1 MFRKS
6 RLSVWIAFAILFS
19 GPALANDSEAELSLG
34 GLVLKQSDNVS
45 MDSEDLYIS
54 QDQVRIRY
62 TFTNHSDRDVKT
74 IVAFPMPP
82 QPNFNDDFFEGNFV
96 PDWENLK
103 FQTWVDGKPIKLT
116 INERIAID
124 GKDISKRLTELNLPH
139 RWFENY
145 EWLEAFQKKP
155 EAELMALAKEG
166 LISKNVSG
174 WEWLPRWQLVT
185 EISRE
190 QIFPAGKTIT
200 VEHSYAPQTGGSV
213 GGGLLKGN
221 RSSYPEAMDYY
232 KERWCVDDFFLRGF
246 DRRNDQKNRDG
257 RESYHGE
264 IWVGYIL
271 SSGANW
277 KGPIKDFRLVVDKGS
292 TDNLVSF
299 CMDGVKKIG
308 PTQFEVRK
316 TNFEP
321 KRDLNI
327 LIVKWYDLNQD

>member
-1 MFRKS
+1 MFRELRHS
-6 RLSVWIAFAILFS
+6 AWIAFAIICS
-19 GPALANDSEAELSLG
+19 SPGLANDSEAELSLG

-82 QPNFNDDFFEGNFV
+82 QPNFNDDFFDGNFV
-96 PDWENLK
+96 PDWGNLK
-103 FQTWVDGKPIKLT
+103 FQTLVEGKQVELT
-116 INERIAID
+116 INERIAIN

-145 EWLEAFQKKP
+145 EWLEAFQKRP
-155 EAELMALAKEG
+155 EAELLAMAKEG
-166 LISKNVSG
+166 LIAKDIQG
-174 WEWLPRWQLVT
+174 WEWLPQWQLVT

-190 QIFPAGKTIT
+190 QIFPAGKTIA
-200 VEHSYAPQTGGSV
+200 VEHSYAPQIGGSV

-221 RSSYPEAMDYY
+221 RTGYPEVIDYY

-246 DRRNDQKNRDG
+246 DRRNDQKNHGG
-257 RESYHGE
+257 RQAYHGE
-264 IWVGYIL
+264 TWIGYIL

-277 KGPIKDFRLVVDKGS
+277 KGPIKDFRLVIDKGS

-299 CMDGVKKIG
+299 CMDGVKKIS

-327 LIVKWYDLNQD
+327 LIVKWQDLNQD